1 MDVLGDGLWNAFQ
14 MAWEVTWALV
24 LGFLLSAMVQA
35 WVPRERMQR
44 ALGARDLRS
53 VALATGLGAASS
65 SCSYAAVAIAKSMFQ
80 KGASLVSAMAFQF
93 ASTNLVFEL
102 GIVMWIF
109 LGWRFTLAELVGGLV
124 LIVLLW
130 GLLRRAVTR
139 RLEEEA
145 REHAVAAD
153 NGHEH
158 GHGGRDW
165 AAVAHYF
172 VTDWKM
178 LWKEIVGGFLISGF
192 VALVPASVFDALF
205 LKDAPAVPRVLGNV
219 LVGPLVAV
227 ASFVCSVGNIP
238 LAAVLWARGISF
250 AGVLAFVFA
259 DLLIVPIVLIYRRYY
274 GGRTTVRL
282 VAVMFAATVAAAL
295 VVDGIFSVAGLVPET
310 RPDVDSITSR
320 GIAWNYT
327 TVLDIVFLL
336 VAALLLG
343 MARRRG
349 ERRVHRLEGGHAH

>member
-1 MDVLGDGLWNAFQ
+1 
-14 MAWEVTWALV
+14 
-24 LGFLLSAMVQA
+24 
-35 WVPRERMQR
+35 
-44 ALGARDLRS
+44 
-53 VALATGLGAASS
+53 
-65 SCSYAAVAIAKSMFQ
+65 
-80 KGASLVSAMAFQF
+80 MAFQF

-130 GLLRRAVTR
+130 GVLRFAVPR
-139 RLEEEA
+139 RLEEAA

-153 NGHEH
+153 DGHEH
-158 GHGGRDW
+158 AHGGRDW

-205 LKDAPAVPRVLGNV
+205 LQDAPAVPRVLVNV
-219 LVGPLVAV
+219 VVGPLVAV

>member
-1 MDVLGDGLWNAFQ
+1 MNVLRDGLWNAFQ
-14 MAWEVTWALV
+14 MGWEVTWALV
-24 LGFLLSAMVQA
+24 LGFLLSAVVQA
-35 WVPRERMQR
+35 WVPRERMRQ
-44 ALGARDLRS
+44 ALGGADLRTVS
-53 VALATGLGAASS
+53 LATGLGAASS

-80 KGASLVSAMAFQF
+80 KGASLVSAMVFQF

-109 LGWRFTLAELVGGLV
+109 LGWHFTLAELVGGLV

-130 GLLRRAVTR
+130 GLLRLTVTR
-139 RLEEEA
+139 RREEES
-145 REHAVAAD
+145 REHAIAAE
-153 NGHEH
+153 NGHHHAH
-158 GHGGRDW
+158 GRSW
-165 AAVAHYF
+165 SAVAHYF

-192 VALVPASVFDALF
+192 VALVPAGVFDALF
-205 LKDAPAVPRVLGNV
+205 LKDAPGFPRLLVNV
-219 LVGPLVAV
+219 VVGPLVAV

-238 LAAVLWARGISF
+238 LGAVLWARGISF
-250 AGVLAFVFA
+250 GGVLAFVFA
-259 DLLIVPIVLIYRRYY
+259 DLLIVPLVLIYRRYY
-274 GGRTTVRL
+274 GGRMTVRL

-320 GIAWNYT
+320 GVTWNYT
-327 TVLDIVFLL
+327 TVLDIIFLVIAAVL
-336 VAALLLG
+336 VG
-343 MARRRG
+343 MTRRRG

>member
-1 MDVLGDGLWNAFQ
+1 MNVLGDGLWNALQ

-24 LGFLLSAMVQA
+24 LGFLLSAIVQA
-35 WVPRERMQR
+35 WVPRERMQG
-44 ALGARDLRS
+44 ALGGDGLGT

-130 GLLRRAVTR
+130 GLLRLTVTR
-139 RLEEEA
+139 RAEEA
-145 REHAVAAD
+145 SREHAIAAET
-153 NGHEH
+153 GHEH
-158 GHGGRDW
+158 AHGRAW
-165 AAVAHYF
+165 SAVAHYF

-192 VALVPASVFDALF
+192 VALVPAGVFDALF
-205 LKDAPAVPRVLGNV
+205 LKDAPAVPRLLVNAV
-219 LVGPLVAV
+219 VGPLVAV

-238 LAAVLWARGISF
+238 LGAVLWARGISF
-250 AGVLAFVFA
+250 GGVLAFVFA
-259 DLLIVPIVLIYRRYY
+259 DLLIVPLVLIYRRYY
-274 GGRTTVRL
+274 GGRMTVRL
-282 VAVMFAATVAAAL
+282 VALMFAATVAAAL
-295 VVDGIFSVAGLVPET
+295 VVDGIFSLAGLVPET

-320 GIAWNYT
+320 GITWNYT
-327 TVLDIVFLL
+327 TVLDIVFLV
-336 VAALLLG
+336 VAAVLVG
-343 MARRRG
+343 MTRRRG
-349 ERRVHRLEGGHAH
+349 ERRVHRLEGGHAR